1 MKRFVKMMSLLAAVT
16 VLALSLL
23 TGCGPADP
31 GYQVKVVDALGNP
44 YTEGVVVQF
53 MQNGAAVGMQVVG
66 ANGIAAKDL
75 EDGDYTVE
83 LTFTDEK
90 ATYYYDK
97 SNLALS
103 ATNKELTVVLSKTA
117 DTEAT
122 PLTVSDTQYN
132 AYSVEAGCTYVNLT
146 KNTRNYFL
154 FAPTMAGTY
163 EFSLPGSTATLGY
176 YGAPHFVQQAH
187 AGDEIKDGKFTISIK
202 AGMIG
207 TGNTGTTIL
216 VLGIDAGDNENAV
229 LAINRIG
236 EPRWDVS
243 DEPWMTYKT
252 TSELSQY
259 TLPANSTLKEFDL
272 KADKVNL
279 VKDSKG
285 WYHVDSA
292 DGPLV
297 VMLLGENSAYL
308 DAFKT
313 DLFLSANEADVQ
325 EAINAGVAAGIIC
338 SHSNFPIDADA
349 KIDQIRIAFD
359 GDAVIFSDEAEK
371 IYQAEGL
378 EAFAKYQ
385 EEHENDILKP
395 GTAFPLVKAL
405 HRLNRG
411 EKQLTEI
418 IVMSKNSTST
428 SMRIFNSIKH
438 YGLNISRAAL
448 VSGMS
453 IAPYLT
459 AFKTDLFLS
468 ADENDVQE
476 AINAGIAAGMKLNEM
491 IEAGDFTA
499 DEAKKYGLID
509 KIYAKRQ

>member
-1 MKRFVKMMSLLAAVT
+1 MKRFMKMMSLLAAVT

-97 SNLALS
+97 SNLTLS
-103 ATNKELTVVLSKTA
+103 ATNKELTVVLSKA
-117 DTEAT
+117 AGTEAT

-132 AYSVEAGCTYVNLT
+132 AYSVEAGCTYVNLN

-236 EPRWDVS
+236 EPKWDVS

-313 DLFLSANEADVQ
+313 IVDKSRVGKHFYDEDGKFIRKESYNECLLEYIAVMD
-325 EAINAGVAAGIIC
+325 EKAGVYPLTDDLQYILQQRGDYYGWY
-338 SHSNFPIDADA
+338 DAEG
-349 KIDQIRIAFD
+349 DQYLFRD
-359 GDAVIFSDEAEK
+359 QNGEK
-371 IYQAEGL
+371 I
-378 EAFAKYQ
+378 
-385 EEHENDILKP
+385 P
-395 GTAFPLVKAL
+395 GINKEISWLFPC
-405 HRLNRG
+405 RYIG
-411 EKQLTEI
+411 
-418 IVMSKNSTST
+418 
-428 SMRIFNSIKH
+428 
-438 YGLNISRAAL
+438 
-448 VSGMS
+448 
-453 IAPYLT
+453 
-459 AFKTDLFLS
+459 
-468 ADENDVQE
+468 
-476 AINAGIAAGMKLNEM
+476 
-491 IEAGDFTA
+491 
-499 DEAKKYGLID
+499 
-509 KIYAKRQ
+509 